1 MIHRFGEHTPRLA
14 PDVFIAPGA
23 HVIGDVEIG
32 AGSSIWF
39 NTVVRGDVYYVR
51 IGRRTNVQDLSLVHV
66 TTGKH
71 ATLIGDD
78 VTIGHR
84 ALIHGCTIED
94 RCLIGMGAILMDR
107 VVVGEGSIVAAGAL
121 VTEGTVI
128 PPRTL
133 VLGAPAKPR
142 RELSD
147 AELAGLEM
155 AARNY
160 AALAATYRAEAR

>member
-1 MIHRFGEHTPRLA
+1 MIHRFGDHAPRLA

-39 NTVVRGDVYYVR
+39 NTVVRGDVFHVR
-51 IGRRTNVQDLSLVHV
+51 IGQRTNVQDLSLIHV

-71 ATLIGDD
+71 ATLIGDE

-84 ALIHGCTIED
+84 ALIHGCTIEN

-107 VVVGEGSIVAAGAL
+107 VVIGEESIVAAGAV

-128 PPRTL
+128 PPGTL
-133 VLGAPAKPR
+133 ALGFPAKPR

-147 AELAGLEM
+147 AERAHLGT
-155 AARNY
+155 AARKY
-160 AALAATYRAEAR
+160 AALAATYRAETR